1 MPIRT
6 VIPNALT
13 VLALC
18 AGLTAIRFA
27 LEARFEAAVAAII
40 IASVFDALDGRVAR
54 LLKGTTRFGAE
65 LDSLTDFVN
74 FGVAPVIVLYLW
86 SLNQIGGIGWIA
98 VLGYAVC
105 CALRLARFNVALEDP
120 DKPAWA
126 GNYFVGVPAPAGAML
141 VMIPL
146 YLTFIDVPDIQGL
159 PLLVAAHCFFVAFL
173 MVSRIPTFSGK
184 RIGLRIKRDMVMPIL
199 PVAQAAA
206 GGSGPRFARRVFSAT
221 TLAVWTRQ
229 LAGLVT
235 SGLPLERALTALADE
250 AENERARELLAHLKS
265 EVNAGSS
272 FARAL
277 ATAPREF
284 DEVYR
289 AVVAAGEQSGA
300 LGAVLSSLA
309 DDLEERQAL
318 RGKLVAAMLYPAIVS
333 AIALTLRRRKDTKS
347 QVASEQLAARREERV
362 RLVSMTSGK
371 K

>member
-6 VIPNALT
+6 IIPNALT

-54 LLKGTTRFGAE
+54 FLKGTTRFGAE

-86 SLNQIGGIGWIA
+86 SLSQIGGIGWIA

-120 DKPAWA
+120 DKPAWT

-146 YLTFIDVPDIQGL
+146 YLTFIDVPGIQGL
-159 PLLVAAHCFFVAFL
+159 PLLVALHCFFVAFL

-184 RIGLRIKRDMVMPIL
+184 RIGLRVKRDMVMPIL
-199 PVAQAAA
+199 LLVGFAAA
-206 GGSGPRFARRVFSAT
+206 VILNYPWDAF
-221 TLAVWTRQ
+221 
-229 LAGLVT
+229 
-235 SGLPLERALTALADE
+235 TALGIGYLLLIPVGVM
-250 AENERARELLAHLKS
+250 RYRHHQAR
-265 EVNAGSS
+265 
-272 FARAL
+272 
-277 ATAPREF
+277 TAN
-284 DEVYR
+284 
-289 AVVAAGEQSGA
+289 VAATVES
-300 LGAVLSSLA
+300 
-309 DDLEERQAL
+309 DDLS
-318 RGKLVAAMLYPAIVS
+318 I
-333 AIALTLRRRKDTKS
+333 D
-347 QVASEQLAARREERV
+347 
-362 RLVSMTSGK
+362 
-371 K
+371 